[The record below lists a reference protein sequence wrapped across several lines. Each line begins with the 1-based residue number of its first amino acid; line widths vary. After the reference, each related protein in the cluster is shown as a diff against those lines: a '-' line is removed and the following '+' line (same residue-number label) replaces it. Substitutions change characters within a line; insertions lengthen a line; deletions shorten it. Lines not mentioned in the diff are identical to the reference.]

1 MENHIINKGGLA
13 ESGQIVFR
21 SLFCIYKKENDT
33 GIWGCYNKLK

>member
-21 SLFCIYKKENDT
+21 SLFLYIQERK
-33 GIWGCYNKLK
+33 